1 VADPTTSPPAPP
13 TDDPLIG
20 SVLAERYKVLDRI
33 GEGGMGS
40 VYLAQHVTLGKQV
53 ALKVLKPEMCF
64 DKTIVERFLREAKA
78 TSSIDHE
85 NVVLISDYALIP
97 SGSAFFVMEFLRGQ
111 ELTQLIEHLGRIS
124 WYRAKPILL
133 QICHGLAAAHD
144 KGIIHRDMKPGN
156 VFLIKR
162 GGRSDFV
169 KVLDFGIAKVED
181 EAALTRAGMVFG
193 TAAYMAP
200 EQATASALDGRA
212 DMYALAC
219 MAYEMLTGRL
229 PFDAQHPVKMLNCH
243 IREPAPSMRMRAP
256 EADVPEAV
264 DNVILRALAKRPDER
279 YADMY
284 AFAEA
289 LDAIPRGEAPVEP
302 PAVALEST
310 QSFDADAMAAMKAM
324 QEAEGRK
331 RNTSQARRQAEQSS
345 ERTEPRQVLFPQGG
359 GPPQAPVA
367 PPPVYGRP
375 AARGPQTGPQAGPQ
389 AGPQGPQAIPRGS
402 HVGTHQ
408 AVGAGGP
415 GKPPPR
421 PVARR
426 TPVAATMAMTSPP
439 PVIPGGGKPL
449 PPELPAL
456 AWLFVG
462 MVESADG
469 HLTNDDLLAVARRLK
484 RWAPELPLEQVST
497 LIRHTIADYRALP
510 DVATRGARTREHNR
524 ELTELLPR
532 QRLAEVLAALH
543 EIASDDGHVRDQEL
557 RFIVNATT
565 QLGLSPDPRLLG
577 IAFLYL
583 TLSMADGH
591 LDEAEKVVLRESAT
605 QWAPNVSIAERAVVI
620 RWAIAEFNRRPS
632 YEERLMCSREAADQL
647 ATSVD
652 KDTLRKVVSDLWR
665 IAGADGHIAPEEQA
679 FIGEMVQ
686 RFGLG

>member
-1 VADPTTSPPAPP
+1 VAEPSTSPPAPP
-13 TDDPLIG
+13 SDDPLIG
-20 SVLAERYKVLDRI
+20 TVLAERYKVLDRI

-40 VYLAQHVTLGKQV
+40 VYVGQHVTLGKRV
-53 ALKVLKPEMCF
+53 ALKVLKQEMCY

-78 TSSIDHE
+78 TSSIEHE
-85 NVVLISDYALIP
+85 NVVLISDYGHIP
-97 SGSAFFVMEFLRGQ
+97 TGSAFFVMEYLSGQ
-111 ELTQLIEHLGRIS
+111 ELTQLIEQLGHIS

-144 KGIIHRDMKPGN
+144 NGIIHRDMKPGN

-256 EADVPEAV
+256 EANVPEAV

-289 LDAIPRGEAPVEP
+289 LDAIPRGEAPVEQP
-302 PAVALEST
+302 GQPAIALEST
-310 QSFDADAMAAMKAM
+310 QSLNADAIAAMKAMKAM
-324 QEAEGRK
+324 QEAEARK
-331 RNTSQARRQAEQSS
+331 RHTSQERRQAEQRS

-367 PPPVYGRP
+367 PPPVHSRP
-375 AARGPQTGPQAGPQ
+375 AAREAQVV
-389 AGPQGPQAIPRGS
+389 PRGS
-402 HVGTHQ
+402 HASGSHASV
-408 AVGAGGP
+408 GGP

-421 PVARR
+421 PVPRR
-426 TPVAATMAMTSPP
+426 APVAATMAMTSPP
-439 PVIPGGGKPL
+439 PMIPGGGLPL

-524 ELTELLPR
+524 ELAELLPR
-532 QRLAEVLAALH
+532 QRLAELLAALY

-591 LDEAEKVVLRESAT
+591 IDEAEKVVLRESAT
-605 QWAPNVSIAERAVVI
+605 KWAPRASIAERAVVI

-632 YEERLMCSREAADQL
+632 YEEKLMCAREAADQL
-647 ATSVD
+647 AGSVD
-652 KDTLRKVVSDLWR
+652 KETLRKVVADLWR
-665 IAGADGHIAPEEQA
+665 IAGADGRITSEEQA
-679 FIGEMVQ
+679 FISEMVQ
-686 RFGLG
+686 RFGLN

>member
-1 VADPTTSPPAPP
+1 VSDSTASPPAPP

-20 SVLAERYKVLDRI
+20 TVLAERYKVLDRI

-40 VYLAQHVTLGKQV
+40 VYVAQHVTLGKRV
-53 ALKVLKPEMCF
+53 ALKVLKQEMCY

-85 NVVLISDYALIP
+85 NVVLISDYGHIP
-97 SGSAFFVMEFLRGQ
+97 TGSAFFVMEFLSGQ
-111 ELTQLIEHLGRIS
+111 ELTQLIEQLGRIS

-144 KGIIHRDMKPGN
+144 NGIIHRDMKPGN

-169 KVLDFGIAKVED
+169 KILDFGIAKVED

-219 MAYEMLTGRL
+219 MAYEMLTGKL

-256 EADVPEAV
+256 DANVPEAV
-264 DNVILRALAKRPDER
+264 DNVILRALAKRPEER

-289 LDAIPRGEAPVEP
+289 LDAIPRGEAPVEQ

-310 QSFDADAMAAMKAM
+310 QSFNADAMAAMKAM
-324 QEAEGRK
+324 QEAEARK
-331 RNTSQARRQAEQSS
+331 RHPSQERRQAEQSS
-345 ERTEPRQVLFPQGG
+345 ERTEPRQVVFPQGRG
-359 GPPQAPVA
+359 YSQAPVA
-367 PPPVYGRP
+367 PPPVHSRP
-375 AARGPQTGPQAGPQ
+375 VARDPQPV
-389 AGPQGPQAIPRGS
+389 PRGS
-402 HVGTHQ
+402 HVGSHQ
-408 AVGAGGP
+408 VVGGP
-415 GKPPPR
+415 GKAPPR
-421 PVARR
+421 PVPRR

-439 PVIPGGGKPL
+439 PVIPGASMAA
-449 PPELPAL
+449 PPELPGL

-462 MVESADG
+462 MIESADG

-484 RWAPELPLEQVST
+484 RWAPDLPLEQVST

-510 DVATRGARTREHNR
+510 DVATRGARTREHNH
-524 ELTELLPR
+524 ELAQLLPR
-532 QRLAEVLAALH
+532 QRLAEVLAALY

-557 RFIVNATT
+557 RFIVNTT
-565 QLGLSPDPRLLG
+565 MHLGLSPDPRLLG

-591 LDEAEKVVLRESAT
+591 LDEAEKLVLRDSAT
-605 QWAPNVSIAERAVVI
+605 QWAPHVSIAERAVVI

-632 YEERLMCSREAADQL
+632 YEEKLMCAREAADQL
-647 ATSVD
+647 ATTVD
-652 KDTLRKVVSDLWR
+652 KETLRKVVSDLWR
-665 IAGADGHIAPEEQA
+665 IAGADGRIAPEEQA

-686 RFGLG
+686 RFGLM